1 MDMLQNPGEPDYSLL
16 NVLFVVVAFA
26 AYFLGI
32 VIRKLVI
39 PGGKSLSLSCQL
51 LLGIPVSLLVVS
63 PLLPVL
69 SAATLEPP
77 VFFVTLGVI
86 MEHGMI
92 VNETATYHLNKLKG
106 GVGHAPAGTRRRKPV
121 SIT

>member
-1 MDMLQNPGEPDYSLL
+1 MALMFVEPNYSLP
-16 NVLFVVVAFA
+16 NVLLLVVAFA

-32 VIRKLVI
+32 VIRKAAV
-39 PGGKSLSLSCQL
+39 PGRMRISLSCQL

-69 SAATLEPP
+69 SAADSWSPAWLLTI
-77 VFFVTLGVI
+77 GVI
-86 MEHGMI
+86 MEHGML

-106 GVGHAPAGTRRRKPV
+106 EMGHAPAGPRRTK
-121 SIT
+121 SANLT